1 MNHPSMSPD
10 TAAPAAPVDATD
22 WSHRAPLENWYE
34 DYASDFEEN

>member
-1 MNHPSMSPD
+1 MS
-10 TAAPAAPVDATD
+10 TETTAPVDATD